1 MNPVLAFVVVML
13 VWTVSDFIAK
23 KTKSLL
29 SSLFVA
35 SIIFLIGFLTGIFP
49 EDLLA
54 SSSLLA
60 LAGVVVGFIIVHLG
74 TMISLDDFKKQWRT
88 LLVGIATV
96 IGIGVTLFIAGL
108 IFGGGVRPGVYDA
121 VAAARPMDFVIA
133 GVGALSGGTISV
145 LIVQDAALDV
155 GLTSVAVFPV
165 LIAALQ
171 GLIGFPLTS
180 IILRREATRLK
191 AEYRAGNLEPT
202 GVVDPETAAETRRLT
217 PVAED
222 PATTSETR
230 QLTPAAE
237 VPATTSE
244 TRRRA
249 ALVEAAATTSERRRP
264 VTALESRLP
273 AALRNTPGTLFIV
286 GVVVLLAM
294 LINNLTD
301 GILNT
306 FVVALIFGI
315 TLRTLGVVK
324 PSVLSG
330 IDSLGLMMLAILILV
345 FGPLATVKPSEL
357 ADLAFPLLLVFVFGI
372 AGIVGFAALTGKLL
386 GYSIAMSIAIGLT
399 ALFGFPGT
407 MILSQEAAKGA
418 GESEEE
424 VAAIEGQILPKMIVA
439 GFATV
444 TITSVIVTSIIAGRI
459 GG

>member
-13 VWTVSDFIAK
+13 VWTVSDFVAK

-49 EDLLA
+49 EDLLS
-54 SSSLLA
+54 SSSLLG

-96 IGIGVTLFIAGL
+96 IGIGIALFIAGL
-108 IFGGGVRPGVYDA
+108 VFGGGVRPDVYDA

-145 LIVQDAALDV
+145 LIVQEAALDV

-180 IILRREATRLK
+180 IILRREAARLK
-191 AEYRAGNLEPT
+191 AEYRAGNLAPT
-202 GVVDPETAAETRRLT
+202 GVVDPETASESRRSAAVAGDAET
-217 PVAED
+217 P
-222 PATTSETR
+222 SE
-230 QLTPAAE
+230 
-237 VPATTSE
+237 S
-244 TRRRA
+244 
-249 ALVEAAATTSERRRP
+249 RRP
-264 VTALESRLP
+264 VRVVEDTAAPSESRLP
-273 AALRNTPGTLFIV
+273 AALRNTPGTLFVV
-286 GVVVLLAM
+286 GVVVLIAT
-294 LINNLTD
+294 LINNVTD

-306 FVVALIFGI
+306 FVVALVFGI
-315 TLRTLGVVK
+315 ALRTFGIFK

-330 IDSLGLMMLAILILV
+330 IDALGLMMLAILILV
-345 FGPLATVKPSEL
+345 FGPLATVEPS
-357 ADLAFPLLLVFVFGI
+357 DLASLAWPLLLAFVFGI
-372 AGIVGFAALTGKLL
+372 AGIGVFAALTGKLV
-386 GYSIAMSIAIGLT
+386 GYTVPMSIAIGLT

>member
-13 VWTVSDFIAK
+13 VWTISDMVAK
-23 KTKSLL
+23 RTKSLL

-35 SIIFLIGFLTGIFP
+35 SIIFFIGFLTGIFP
-49 EDLLA
+49 DDLLA

-96 IGIGVTLFIAGL
+96 IGIGVALWIAGL
-108 IFGGGVRPGVYDA
+108 TFGGGVQPGVYDA
-121 VAAARPMDFVIA
+121 VAASRPMDYVIA

-145 LIVQDAALDV
+145 LIVQEAALDV
-155 GLTSVAVFPV
+155 GLSSVAVFPV

-180 IILRREATRLK
+180 IILRREAARLK
-191 AEYRAGNLEPT
+191 TEYRAGNLHT
-202 GVVDPETAAETRRLT
+202 ETAVEEG
-217 PVAED
+217 PED
-222 PATTSETR
+222 DAP
-230 QLTPAAE
+230 TPA
-237 VPATTSE
+237 PSQ
-244 TRRRA
+244 
-249 ALVEAAATTSERRRP
+249 
-264 VTALESRLP
+264 SRLP
-273 AALRNTPGTLFIV
+273 AALQTTPGTLFVV
-286 GVVVLLAM
+286 GVAVLISI
-294 LINNLTD
+294 LINNVTD

-306 FVVALIFGI
+306 FVVALVLGI
-315 TLRTLGVVK
+315 ALRTLRVFK

-330 IDSLGLMMLAILILV
+330 IDAFGLMMLAIMILV
-345 FGPLATVKPSEL
+345 FGPLATVEP
-357 ADLAFPLLLVFVFGI
+357 ADVAALAFPLLLAFLFGV
-372 AGIVGFAALTGKLL
+372 AGIVLFSAIMGKLV
-386 GYSIAMSIAIGLT
+386 GYTVPMSIAIGLT

-407 MILSQEAAKGA
+407 MILSQEAARGA
-418 GESEEE
+418 GESPEE
-424 VAAIEGQILPKMIVA
+424 VAAIEDQILPKMIVA